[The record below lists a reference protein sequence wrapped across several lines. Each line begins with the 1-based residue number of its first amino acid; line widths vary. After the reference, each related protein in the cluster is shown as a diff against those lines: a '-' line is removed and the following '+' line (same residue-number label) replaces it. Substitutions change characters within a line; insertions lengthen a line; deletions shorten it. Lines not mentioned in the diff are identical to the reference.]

1 MVAGFYKEDQA
12 MKCPICKH
20 GQTQSGTTTVTLE
33 RSGSTIVFRQVPG
46 DICENCGEAFHSA
59 EITDALL
66 RQAEAAV
73 AQGVEIDVRRFAVA
87 A

>member
-1 MVAGFYKEDQA
+1 MDAGFYQEDQT

-20 GQTQSGTTTVTLE
+20 GDTKPGSATVTLE
-33 RSGSTIVFRQVPG
+33 RGESTIIFRQVPAE
-46 DICENCGEAFHSA
+46 ICENCGEAFHSA
-59 EITDALL
+59 EVTEALL
-66 RQAEAAV
+66 QQAEAAA